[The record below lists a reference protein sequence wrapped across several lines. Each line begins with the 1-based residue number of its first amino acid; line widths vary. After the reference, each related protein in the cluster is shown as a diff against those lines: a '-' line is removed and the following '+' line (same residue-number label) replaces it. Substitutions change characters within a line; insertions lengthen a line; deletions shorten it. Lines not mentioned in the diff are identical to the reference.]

1 MTPKIHQ
8 IYHCVLF
15 SLWKLDVCTSTCHKS
30 ALCCCFQLGGGAPC
44 TLIIMTT
51 RNGIHLSSS
60 GSGAARVEPAGSEYV
75 IPIQIYGRWLIH
87 NFVERRLSAWQSVLF
102 HKRHVIHHHLQ
113 NVGDIHQKNFPFRKL
128 LGKKAFEKSR
138 FIGKVTTLIGD
149 IKMTSEAS
157 SIVKIVQLFYV
168 RIWLKVS
175 CWIGRIFV
183 KFGSIFQG
191 KDHPSQGIRW

>member
-1 MTPKIHQ
+1 M
-8 IYHCVLF
+8 F

-75 IPIQIYGRWLIH
+75 TPIQIYGRWLIH

-128 LGKKAFEKSR
+128 LGKKSFRE
-138 FIGKVTTLIGD
+138 ILIHRESD
-149 IKMTSEAS
+149 HSNWRHQNDEQSEFHS
-157 SIVKIVQLFYV
+157 ENCPTFFK
-168 RIWLKVS
+168 
-175 CWIGRIFV
+175 GEFV
-183 KFGSIFQG
+183 FSFGSIFRG